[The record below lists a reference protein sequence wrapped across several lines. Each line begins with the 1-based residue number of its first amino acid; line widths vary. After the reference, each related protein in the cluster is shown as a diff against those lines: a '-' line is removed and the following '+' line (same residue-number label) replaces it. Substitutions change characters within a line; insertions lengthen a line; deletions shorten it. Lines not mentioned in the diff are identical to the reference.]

1 MVASFGYL
9 NSFNMKKLFF
19 IWMLVVGFSAA
30 NAQMQSAKLQA
41 SGLTCA
47 MCAKSIYKN
56 LTSLPFVENVDTDL
70 EGSAFLITFKKSV
83 PLSIDDLRKK
93 VEDAGFAV
101 AGLEITA
108 NVSNLSLQKDSH
120 INLDGNAIHVVQA
133 NAQEKSGALTFK
145 IVDRAY
151 LGPKEQ
157 KKFAKLSNMDCFKTG
172 LIGACCKSMGLPEK
186 TRIYHVII

>member
-9 NSFNMKKLFF
+9 NSFNMKKIIF
-19 IWMLVVGFSAA
+19 ILVLVVTCIAA
-30 NAQMQSAKLQA
+30 NAQIQSAKLQA

-70 EGSAFLITFKKSV
+70 EGSAFLLTFKKSV
-83 PLSIDDLRKK
+83 PLSIDALRKK

-108 NVSNLSLQKDSH
+108 AVSNLSVQKDSH
-120 INLDGNAIHVVQA
+120 ITLDGNVIHIVQV
-133 NAQEKSGALTFK
+133 NAQGKNGLLTFK
-145 IVDRAY
+145 IVDRAF

-157 KKFAKLSNMDCFKTG
+157 KKFAKLSSMECFKTG
-172 LIGACCKSMGLPEK
+172 ISGACCKSMGIQEK